1 MDLVLII
8 VFYAFAILGVVG
20 ALAAALSATA
30 SPRLLG
36 LIAVAVGTSGV
47 LISFSAWIV
56 AFIALLCLGA
66 SALLVAG
73 GGQVRGAAPA
83 HQSGLRE
90 AGRATLAGVAA
101 AALLLVL
108 LVVVAAGGSFA
119 KAGSG
124 SAGLAASALGRVFF
138 ARDALAVD
146 AVGAATMIALAAGA
160 LARGR
165 RS

>member
-1 MDLVLII
+1 MDLVLTI

-30 SPRLLG
+30 SPRLFG

-47 LISFSAWIV
+47 LISFSAWIL
-56 AFIALLCLGA
+56 AFLALLCLGA

-73 GGQVRGAAPA
+73 GRKVRGAVPA

-90 AGRATLAGVAA
+90 AGLATLAGVAA

-108 LVVVAAGGSFA
+108 LVVVAAGGSSA

-124 SAGLAASALGRVFF
+124 SAGAAASALGRVFF
-138 ARDALAVD
+138 VRDALAVD
-146 AVGAATMIALAAGA
+146 AVGAAMMIALAAGA